1 MLKKWFKTF
10 DRVIIIIN
18 FFKNFKYILSHYVQ
32 TYEQFQK
39 SKLQNENDKNSWYNW
54 LTNNIPKFVKNCG
67 WYWRE
72 NYESF

>member
-10 DRVIIIIN
+10 DRIIN
-18 FFKNFKYILSHYVQ
+18 FFKNFKYILSHYLQ